1 MSDGMGSSL
10 AGRSAN
16 QMLVAQISAERQ
28 RRSRRWRLAFLA
40 TWAVIVAGLVAFILV
55 TVNVDTAFLQ
65 QTIPF
70 ILAGVPITLF
80 LAVTSIFFATILAA
94 LGALG
99 RLSRNPYLNGIASFY
114 VSFFRGTP
122 LLLQILFIYLALPQA
137 GIVLPAIPTAIVA
150 LSLNYGSYM
159 TEVFRSGIEAV
170 PHGQTEAA
178 QSLGMTSRTT
188 FRRIIAPQAFRI
200 VTPAVGNDFISMI
213 KDSSLAS
220 VVGVQEILWRAQTAG
235 RPSFQ
240 SMQTLLVAAFIYW
253 VLTILFSL
261 FQNRLER
268 RMATGDR
275 NQERRP

>member
-1 MSDGMGSSL
+1 
-10 AGRSAN
+10 
-16 QMLVAQISAERQ
+16 
-28 RRSRRWRLAFLA
+28 
-40 TWAVIVAGLVAFILV
+40 
-55 TVNVDTAFLQ
+55 
-65 QTIPF
+65 
-70 ILAGVPITLF
+70 
-80 LAVTSIFFATILAA
+80 
-94 LGALG
+94 
-99 RLSRNPYLNGIASFY
+99 
-114 VSFFRGTP
+114 
-122 LLLQILFIYLALPQA
+122 
-137 GIVLPAIPTAIVA
+137 
-150 LSLNYGSYM
+150 M

-275 NQERRP
+275 NQERRG